1 MKPFL
6 DTFRFRHAALA
17 VLCAFGLLLAG
28 CGGSSSGGDGGEGG
42 SGGGGGFEPA
52 NYNEEQAVVGSDED
66 AKTVS
71 KAARESAQQAI
82 LEEEQPD
89 QGFPTGISISANGE
103 ESLVYD
109 ISMSLLDVAAM
120 PSAAE
125 TVPIEGD
132 CGGRALVTVSDNYS
146 DQYIEYQDYCTIA
159 GDDQYIIDGYFDFE
173 NRDDSSSYRYT
184 FDYVITYR
192 GETYRS
198 RGTYSCNEGDCSYQ
212 NYFVGTDGRQY
223 RTENVSVFGSNGSY
237 SVSARVYDQDLGYV
251 DYEASNLTLCDS
263 GVGFS
268 FGTITVRAS
277 GGTLIEV
284 TFSSCDS
291 YTVTYNGTAYTVNY

>member
-6 DTFRFRHAALA
+6 DTFGFRHAAFV
-17 VLCAFGLLLAG
+17 VLCAFGLLMAG
-28 CGGSSSGGDGGEGG
+28 CGGSSGGDDGG
-42 SGGGGGFEPA
+42 SGGSSFEPA
-52 NYNEEQAVVGSDED
+52 SYNEEQANVDSEDD
-66 AKTVS
+66 AKVVS
-71 KAARESAQQAI
+71 TAARESAQQAI

-89 QGFPTGISISANGE
+89 QGFPVGISIAANGD

-120 PSAAE
+120 PSAAR
-125 TVPIEGD
+125 TVPVEGD
-132 CGGRALVTVSDNYS
+132 CGGKALVTTADDYS
-146 DQYIEYQDYCTIA
+146 DQYIEYQDYCTIS
-159 GDDQYIIDGYFDFE
+159 GEDQYIINGYFDFD
-173 NRDDSSSYRYT
+173 NLNDSSSYRYT
-184 FDYVITYR
+184 FDYAVTYR

-198 RGTYSCNEGDCSYQ
+198 RGTYTCNESGCSYQ

-223 RTENVSVFGSNGSY
+223 RTENVSVSGSNGSY

-251 DYEASNLTLCDS
+251 DYQASNLTLCDS

-268 FGTITVRAS
+268 SGTITVTAS
-277 GGTLIEV
+277 GDTLVEV

-291 YTVTYNGTAYTVNY
+291 YTVSYNGSAYTVNY